1 MPKEAENKSRIKVL
15 LTIVLYSI
23 IVIVISGIIYVILEQ
38 NGSESTSEGE
48 LITELHYIA
57 KTENGSYLFAI
68 LTQDNSQNS
77 LNMVKISVFKK
88 GNETNETVYK
98 DILLSGAKMNPQNAS
113 SDDKIL
119 YHDLDNDDIVSTGD
133 LIFIWIAPSMPGD
146 YTVEM
151 KSVSDELLGEGTFTA
166 Y

>member
-1 MPKEAENKSRIKVL
+1 MPKGAENKGRIKVL

-23 IVIVISGIIYVILEQ
+23 IVIVISGIIYFTLEQ
-38 NGSESTSEGE
+38 NESEPTSEGE

-57 KTENGSYLFAI
+57 KTENGSYLFEV
-68 LTQDNSQNS
+68 LTQDTSQNS
-77 LNMVKISVFKK
+77 LNMVKISVFKE
-88 GNETNETVYK
+88 GNVTNETVYK
-98 DILLSGAKMNPQNAS
+98 EILLSGVKMKPQNAS
-113 SDDKIL
+113 SDNKII

-133 LIFIWIAPSMPGD
+133 IIFIWIAPSMPGN

-151 KSVSDELLGEGTFTA
+151 KSVFDEFLGDVTFTA